1 MKSDATRVQR
11 VGRADPI
18 GRPGH
23 AASRWA
29 RRLVPA
35 ALTVAVLGACTV
47 GPNYKVPDTALINQP
62 LANRPLVETEHDI
75 HATATV
81 ARAASADPVPTY
93 WWKLY
98 DDPVLNGLIEQALQR
113 NVDLRVAS
121 ANLARASAVLSVAQA
136 QGGFGGALDLA
147 AKRAQE
153 SGEQYLMT
161 EKLPVTNESNFGLS
175 VSYQFDLFGVL
186 RRGVE
191 AANANVDAV
200 RAAGDTARIT
210 VVSQVVQAYLQACD
224 ATEQEDI
231 ALKSLDLQ
239 DQSTQLARRLRDAG
253 RGAQPNVTRSVTQQE
268 TLRAQLPQFAAQR
281 RIAHYTL
288 AALLGTSPDALP
300 KAIDACHEVPRI
312 LTPLPVGDGAAL
324 LRRRPDVRRA
334 ERELA
339 ASTAKIGIAIGGLY
353 PNISF
358 GASAGVTGI
367 LEDSFRSPTQRWSF
381 GPMLT
386 WELPANGVRARI
398 VEARAGADVSLAEF
412 DKVVLNALR
421 ETQTRL
427 ATYAGDLGRLQALED
442 ALTSARQSRE
452 QTHRFYLAGRE
463 SFLSDLDAT
472 RTLTNVESQV
482 AAVRGKVAEDQ
493 VAVFLALGGGWQQDQ
508 GMPLPGRDGKAG
520 SETANAAEQASGV
533 SAMPVPTAPSTRTP
547 AP

>member
-1 MKSDATRVQR
+1 MNPETRPAKGDGR
-11 VGRADPI
+11 VTAVSRSAHSTG
-18 GRPGH
+18 
-23 AASRWA
+23 RWA
-29 RRLVPA
+29 RRLAPA
-35 ALTVAVLGACTV
+35 ALAVAVLGGCTV
-47 GPNYKVPDTALINQP
+47 GPNYKVPPTALINQP

-81 ARAASADPVPTY
+81 ARAASADPVPND

-113 NVDLRVAS
+113 NVDLRVAA
-121 ANLARASAVLSVAQA
+121 ANLARASAVLNVAQA
-136 QGGFGGALDLA
+136 QGGFGGSLDLA

-153 SGEQYLMT
+153 SAQQYLLT

-186 RRGVE
+186 KRGVE
-191 AANANVDAV
+191 AADANVDAV

-210 VVSQVVQAYLQACD
+210 VVSQVVQAYLESCD

-239 DQSTQLARRLRDAG
+239 DQSTQLERRLRDAG

-288 AALLGTSPDALP
+288 AALLGVSPDALP
-300 KAIDACHEVPRI
+300 KTIDACRETPRI

-339 ASTAKIGIAIGGLY
+339 AATAKIGVAIGGLY
-353 PNISF
+353 PNITF
-358 GASAGVTGI
+358 GASAGVTGV
-367 LEDSFRSPTQRWSF
+367 LEDSFRTPTQRWSF
-381 GPMLT
+381 GPMIS
-386 WELPANGVRARI
+386 WELPANGVRGRI
-398 VEARAGADVSLAEF
+398 REARAGADVSLAEF

-463 SFLSDLDAT
+463 SFLADLEAT
-472 RTLTNVESQV
+472 RTLTSVESQV
-482 AAVRGKVAEDQ
+482 AAVRGKVAQDQ
-493 VAVFLALGGGWQQDQ
+493 VAVFLALGGGWQADQ
-508 GMPLPGRDGKAG
+508 GIPLAGRDAK
-520 SETANAAEQASGV
+520 ANAAATDPATAGV
-533 SAMPVPTAPSTRTP
+533 STAPVTATSSVASP